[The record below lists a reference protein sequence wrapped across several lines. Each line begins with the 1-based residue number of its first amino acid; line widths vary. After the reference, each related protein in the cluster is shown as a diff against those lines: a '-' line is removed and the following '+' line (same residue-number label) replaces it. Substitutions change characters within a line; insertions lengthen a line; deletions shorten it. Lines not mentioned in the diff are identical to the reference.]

1 MAIDEGFLQV
11 LACPVDHAAVV
22 REGDRIV
29 CTACRR
35 RYPIRQMEGAEIPI
49 MLADEAELPG

>member
-1 MAIDEGFLQV
+1 MAIDKEFLQV

-29 CTACRR
+29 CTACGR
-35 RYPIRQMEGAEIPI
+35 RYPIRQIEGAEIPI
-49 MLADEAELPG
+49 MLADEAEMPG